1 MPHLLTPVLTMLTPR
16 RPPRGPWTRDAESGV
31 TAGTLRSRA
40 RRWTVT
46 SVVAV
51 AAVVAAP
58 TRVQGEPAPVPTD
71 RSASVVASPGETP
84 PQCEPVAPFVG
95 DRAALIAA
103 GRVLV
108 ARGKQFP
115 IGSPRHTDAKLELI
129 GLFLGAGDLSLCS
142 ALRTTRATRSLS
154 PAQARTIT
162 CREQQFCRPMPL
174 ASGCPAG
181 LQNLGPEGCAP
192 VRTCTAVGAGGQ
204 AAACK
209 AGDTGCCAPALLQL
223 EIADAEAGMPTP
235 ESLAARRTL
244 ARLACDAGH
253 AEVCLEAAA
262 LGIGTPAAQR
272 TRACSLG
279 HIESCRSP

>member
-1 MPHLLTPVLTMLTPR
+1 MPHLLTPVLTMLSPR
-16 RPPRGPWTRDAESGV
+16 RPPRGPWARDAGP
-31 TAGTLRSRA
+31 APAWTLRSRA
-40 RRWTVT
+40 RRWTLS
-46 SVVAV
+46 SVAAI

-58 TRVQGEPAPVPTD
+58 TRVQGEPAPVP
-71 RSASVVASPGETP
+71 SVMSVSPGETA
-84 PQCEPVAPFVG
+84 PQCQPLAPFVG
-95 DRAALIAA
+95 DRAALLAA
-103 GRVLV
+103 GRGLV
-108 ARGKQFP
+108 ARGKQSA

-129 GLFLGAGDLSLCS
+129 GLFLSAGDLSLCS
-142 ALRTTRATRSLS
+142 ALRATRATRSLS

-162 CREQQFCRPMPL
+162 CRERQFCRPMPL
-174 ASGCPAG
+174 AHGCPAG
-181 LQNLGPEGCAP
+181 MRNLGPEGCAP
-192 VRTCTAVGAGGQ
+192 IRSCTAAGAGGQ

-244 ARLACDAGH
+244 ASLACAAGH

-279 HIESCRSP
+279 HVESCRPSATP